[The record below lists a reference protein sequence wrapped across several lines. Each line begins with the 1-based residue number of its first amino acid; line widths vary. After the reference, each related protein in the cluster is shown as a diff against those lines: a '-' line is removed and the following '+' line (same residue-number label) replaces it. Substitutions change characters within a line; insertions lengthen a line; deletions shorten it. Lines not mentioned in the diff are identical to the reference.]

1 MLRKLRENKNKT
13 LFLSSQKVLAELLK
27 IMPQQMNKI
36 VKSSENLTIE
46 PICKTENVLSIH
58 VFESEMA

>member
-1 MLRKLRENKNKT
+1 MLRKLRENKNKA
-13 LFLSSQKVLAELLK
+13 LFLSSQKELAELLK

-46 PICKTENVLSIH
+46 PICKVENVLNIY

>member
-1 MLRKLRENKNKT
+1 MLRKLRENKNKE
-13 LFLSSQKVLAELLK
+13 LFLSSQKELAELLK

-36 VKSSENLTIE
+36 VKSSENLTVE
-46 PICKTENVLSIH
+46 PICKIENVLSMH